1 MGMKDMYLTF
11 TNNNQNKLKNIK
23 RIKLSEFDDKH
34 QFSIGTYLRIYGVN
48 DLAAKRDEDDYYE
61 YMIADIP
68 GDSEYKLI
76 TNVSREVTVFKSGYA
91 LAMAKTIEGTNWISA
106 KELKRVVGEDKT
118 YIIEY

>member
-1 MGMKDMYLTF
+1 MGMKDTYHIL
-11 TNNNQNKLKNIK
+11 TNNNQSKLKEIK

-34 QFSIGTYLRIYGVN
+34 QFPIGTYLRIYDVN
-48 DLAAKRDEDDYYE
+48 DMAAKKEEDDYYE

-118 YIIEY
+118 YIIED

>member
-1 MGMKDMYLTF
+1 MGMKDMYLTL

>member
-1 MGMKDMYLTF
+1 MKDMYLTL
-11 TNNNQNKLKNIK
+11 TNINKNKLKDIK

>member
-1 MGMKDMYLTF
+1 MKDTYLTL
-11 TNNNQNKLKNIK
+11 TNNNQNKLKKIK
-23 RIKLSEFDDKH
+23 QTKLSEFDDKH

-48 DLAAKRDEDDYYE
+48 DLAAKEEKDDYYE

-76 TNVSREVTVFKSGYA
+76 TNVSREVTAFKSRYA
-91 LAMAKTIEGTNWISA
+91 LAMAKTTNDTNWISA
-106 KELKRVVGEDKT
+106 KELKRVAGEDKT